1 METSLASALRA
12 FAFVE
17 GDSVL
22 LHFFAR
28 DLGSAAAL
36 HGLVGFLSFAIVVQT
51 GNVLNRNS
59 ALLIQALLFKAW
71 CHWNPFNSWTIVG
84 VGITDNLHQPDL
96 LDLMKHESCSMRNK
110 SMSL

>member
-22 LHFFAR
+22 STFFLAR

-36 HGLVGFLSFAIVVQT
+36 HGPVGFLSFAIVVQT
-51 GNVLNRNS
+51 GNVLNRNP
-59 ALLIQALLFKAW
+59 ALLI
-71 CHWNPFNSWTIVG
+71 
-84 VGITDNLHQPDL
+84 
-96 LDLMKHESCSMRNK
+96 
-110 SMSL
+110 

>member
-36 HGLVGFLSFAIVVQT
+36 HGPVGFLSFAIVVQT
-51 GNVLNRNS
+51 GNVLNRNP
-59 ALLIQALLFKAW
+59 ALLI
-71 CHWNPFNSWTIVG
+71 
-84 VGITDNLHQPDL
+84 
-96 LDLMKHESCSMRNK
+96 
-110 SMSL
+110 